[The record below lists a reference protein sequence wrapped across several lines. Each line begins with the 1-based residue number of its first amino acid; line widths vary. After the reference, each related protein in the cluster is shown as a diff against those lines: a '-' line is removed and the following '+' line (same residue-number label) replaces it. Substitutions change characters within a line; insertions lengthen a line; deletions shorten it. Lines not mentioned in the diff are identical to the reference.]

1 MDLCITIGRI
11 MSKETEKEYLLKAIG
26 AFKRRFIVV
35 SPEFKILAT
44 NCRLNGLDDSET
56 IGKHCHHVFYGRLAP
71 CENCAV
77 RESIEK
83 RKPILMP
90 KPENTFDLNEMPCF
104 YAYPIYSGNEIE
116 AYVSMDFDLPTRGGL
131 EEKLQRSNAF
141 LRNLISSA
149 VDGVISADK
158 KGKILIFNDAAT
170 KVFGY
175 SVDEALNHLN
185 VRNIYPDNNAYEV
198 MRNLRS
204 DDYAGKGKLKSYK
217 VDVISKYGKIIPIM
231 LNASIIYE
239 NEKEIA
245 TIGFFHDLRE
255 ELQMKQELEKTQ
267 LQLLQAEKM
276 SSLGKL
282 AAGVAHQ
289 LNNPLG
295 GIILFAKL
303 LLEEYDLEEGAKE
316 DLHRILRDAK
326 RCRDT
331 VKELLEF
338 TRQTRHLMRPH
349 DINKAL
355 TRTLFLLES
364 QTLFHNI
371 SIVKDLNA
379 SLPLVLVD
387 IQQLYHLFMNI
398 ILNAAQAMEG
408 KGILTVKSLLLQDED
423 QVCIEITDTGPGIS
437 EENLPHI
444 FEPFFTTKEE
454 GKGTGLGLSLAYR
467 IVENH
472 EGQIRAESRPEKGTT
487 FSIILPIGTQENRG
501 DASGD

>member
-1 MDLCITIGRI
+1 MGI
-11 MSKETEKEYLLKAIG
+11 ETEKKYLLKAIG

-35 SPEFKILAT
+35 SPEFKILAA
-44 NCRLNGLDDSET
+44 NCRLNGLADSET
-56 IGKHCHHVFYGRLAP
+56 IGKHCHHVFYDRSSP

-77 RESIEK
+77 KESIEK
-83 RKPILMP
+83 RKPALMP
-90 KPENTFDLNEMPCF
+90 KPESTLDLNEMPCF
-104 YAYPIYSGNEIE
+104 FSYPIYSGNEIE

-149 VDGVISADK
+149 VDGIISSDT
-158 KGKILIFNDAAT
+158 KGKILIFNEAAE

-175 SVDEALNHLN
+175 TVDEALNHLN
-185 VRNIYPDNNAYEV
+185 VRDIYPDNNAYEV

-204 DDYAGKGKLKSYK
+204 DDYDGKGKLKSYK
-217 VDVISKYGKIIPIM
+217 VDIISKYGEIIPIM

-239 NEKEIA
+239 NGKEIA

-255 ELQMKQELEKTQ
+255 ELRMKEELEKTQ

-295 GIILFAKL
+295 GITLFAKL
-303 LLEEYDLEEGAKE
+303 ILEEYDLEEGAKE

-371 SIVKDLNA
+371 NIVKDLDS

-408 KGILTVKSLLLQDED
+408 KGILTVKSLLLKSEE
-423 QVCIEITDTGPGIS
+423 QVRIEISDTGPGIS

-467 IVENH
+467 IVQNH
-472 EGQIRAESRPEKGTT
+472 GGHLHAESRREKGTT
-487 FSIILPIGTQENRG
+487 FSIILPIGTQENKG
-501 DASGD
+501 DASGN

>member
-1 MDLCITIGRI
+1 
-11 MSKETEKEYLLKAIG
+11 
-26 AFKRRFIVV
+26 
-35 SPEFKILAT
+35 
-44 NCRLNGLDDSET
+44 
-56 IGKHCHHVFYGRLAP
+56 
-71 CENCAV
+71 
-77 RESIEK
+77 
-83 RKPILMP
+83 
-90 KPENTFDLNEMPCF
+90 
-104 YAYPIYSGNEIE
+104 
-116 AYVSMDFDLPTRGGL
+116 
-131 EEKLQRSNAF
+131 
-141 LRNLISSA
+141 
-149 VDGVISADK
+149 
-158 KGKILIFNDAAT
+158 
-170 KVFGY
+170 
-175 SVDEALNHLN
+175 
-185 VRNIYPDNNAYEV
+185 
-198 MRNLRS
+198 
-204 DDYAGKGKLKSYK
+204 
-217 VDVISKYGKIIPIM
+217 
-231 LNASIIYE
+231 
-239 NEKEIA
+239 
-245 TIGFFHDLRE
+245 
-255 ELQMKQELEKTQ
+255 
-267 LQLLQAEKM
+267 
-276 SSLGKL
+276 
-282 AAGVAHQ
+282 
-289 LNNPLG
+289 
-295 GIILFAKL
+295 LFAKL

-423 QVCIEITDTGPGIS
+423 QVCIEISDTGPGIS

>member
-1 MDLCITIGRI
+1 
-11 MSKETEKEYLLKAIG
+11 
-26 AFKRRFIVV
+26 VV
-35 SPEFKILAT
+35 SPEFKILAA
-44 NCRLNGLDDSET
+44 NCRMNGLADSET
-56 IGKHCHHVFYGRLAP
+56 IGKHCHHVFYDRSSP

-77 RESIEK
+77 KESIEK
-83 RKPILMP
+83 RKPTLMP
-90 KPENTFDLNEMPCF
+90 KPESTLDLNEMPCF
-104 YAYPIYSGNEIE
+104 FAYPIYSGNEIE

-149 VDGVISADK
+149 VDGIISSDT
-158 KGKILIFNDAAT
+158 KGKILIFNEAAE

-175 SVDEALNHLN
+175 TVDEALNHLN
-185 VRNIYPDNNAYEV
+185 VRDIYPDNNAYEV

-204 DDYAGKGKLKSYK
+204 DDYDGKGKLKSYK
-217 VDVISKYGKIIPIM
+217 VDIISKYGEIIPIM

-255 ELQMKQELEKTQ
+255 ELRMKEELEKTQ

-295 GIILFAKL
+295 GITLFAKL
-303 LLEEYDLEEGAKE
+303 ILEEYDLEEGAKE

-371 SIVKDLNA
+371 NIVKDLNA

-408 KGILTVKSLLLQDED
+408 KGILTVKSLLLKSEE
-423 QVCIEITDTGPGIS
+423 QVCIEISDTGPGIS

-467 IVENH
+467 IVQNH
-472 EGQIRAESRPEKGTT
+472 GGHIRAESRREKGTT
-487 FSIILPIGTQENRG
+487 FSIILPIGTQENKGDARG
-501 DASGD
+501 D

>member
-1 MDLCITIGRI
+1 MGI
-11 MSKETEKEYLLKAIG
+11 ETEKKYLLKAIG

-35 SPEFKILAT
+35 SPEFKILAA
-44 NCRLNGLDDSET
+44 NCRLNGLADSET
-56 IGKHCHHVFYGRLAP
+56 IGKYCHHVFYDRSSP

-77 RESIEK
+77 KESIEK
-83 RKPILMP
+83 RKPALMP
-90 KPENTFDLNEMPCF
+90 KPESTLDLNEMPCF
-104 YAYPIYSGNEIE
+104 FSYPIYSGNEIE

-149 VDGVISADK
+149 VDGIISSDT
-158 KGKILIFNDAAT
+158 KGKILIFNEAAE

-175 SVDEALNHLN
+175 TVDEALNHLN
-185 VRNIYPDNNAYEV
+185 VRDIYPDNNAYEV

-204 DDYAGKGKLKSYK
+204 DDYDGKGKLKSYK
-217 VDVISKYGKIIPIM
+217 VDIISKYGEIIPIM

-239 NEKEIA
+239 NGKEIA

-255 ELQMKQELEKTQ
+255 ELRMKEELEKTQ

-295 GIILFAKL
+295 GITLFAKL
-303 LLEEYDLEEGAKE
+303 ILEEYDLEEGAKE

-371 SIVKDLNA
+371 NIVKDLDS

-408 KGILTVKSLLLQDED
+408 KGILTVKSLLLKSEE
-423 QVCIEITDTGPGIS
+423 QVRIEISDTGPGIS

-467 IVENH
+467 IVQNH
-472 EGQIRAESRPEKGTT
+472 GGHLHAESRREKGTT
-487 FSIILPIGTQENRG
+487 FSIILPIGTQENKG
-501 DASGD
+501 DASGN

>member
-1 MDLCITIGRI
+1 MGL
-11 MSKETEKEYLLKAIG
+11 ETEKEYLLKAIG

-35 SPEFKILAT
+35 SPEFKILAA
-44 NCRLNGLDDSET
+44 NCRLNGLTNYE
-56 IGKHCHHVFYGRLAP
+56 IVGKYCHQVFYERSFP

-77 RESIEK
+77 KESIEK
-83 RKPILMP
+83 RKPSLMP
-90 KPENTFDLNEMPCF
+90 KPENTLDINEMPCYF
-104 YAYPIYSGNEIE
+104 SYPIYSGDDIE

-141 LRNLISSA
+141 LRNLIFSA
-149 VDGVISADK
+149 VDGVIASDK

-170 KVFGY
+170 NVFGY
-175 SVDEALNHLN
+175 TVDEALNHIN
-185 VRNIYPDNNAYEV
+185 VRDIYPGNNAYEV

-204 DDYAGKGKLKSYK
+204 DEYGGKGKLQSYQ
-217 VDVISKYGKIIPIM
+217 VDVISKDGEIIPIF
-231 LNASIIYE
+231 LNASIVYE
-239 NEKEIA
+239 NGQEIA

-255 ELQMKQELEKTQ
+255 ELQIKEELEKTQ

-295 GIILFAKL
+295 GITLFAKL
-303 LLEEYDLEEGAKE
+303 ILEEYDLEQGAKD

-338 TRQTRHLMRPH
+338 TRQTRHLMRHH
-349 DINKAL
+349 DINRAL

-371 SIVKDLNA
+371 AINKDLA
-379 SLPLVLVD
+379 PSLPLVLSD
-387 IQQLYHLFMNI
+387 IQQLYHLFMNVV
-398 ILNAAQAMEG
+398 LNAAQAMEG
-408 KGILTVKSLLLQDED
+408 RGTLTIKSRLHPDMNR
-423 QVCIEITDTGPGIS
+423 VCIDITDTGPGIS
-437 EENLPHI
+437 KEHLPHI
-444 FEPFFTTKEE
+444 FEPFFTTKDE

-467 IVENH
+467 IIQNH
-472 EGQIRAESRPEKGTT
+472 EGHIHAESSPGKGKT
-487 FSIILPIGTQENRG
+487 FTIELPIGSKHDEG
-501 DASGD
+501 DESGNKT

>member
-1 MDLCITIGRI
+1 MGI
-11 MSKETEKEYLLKAIG
+11 ETEKNYLLKAIG

-35 SPEFKILAT
+35 SPEFKILAA
-44 NCRLNGLDDSET
+44 NCRMNGLADSET
-56 IGKHCHHVFYGRLAP
+56 IGKHCHHVFYDRSSP

-77 RESIEK
+77 KESIEK
-83 RKPILMP
+83 RKPTLMP
-90 KPENTFDLNEMPCF
+90 KPESTLDLNEMPCF
-104 YAYPIYSGNEIE
+104 FAYPIYSGNEIE

-149 VDGVISADK
+149 VDGIISSDT
-158 KGKILIFNDAAT
+158 KGKILIFNEAAE

-175 SVDEALNHLN
+175 TVDEALNHLN
-185 VRNIYPDNNAYEV
+185 VRDIYPDNNAYEV

-204 DDYAGKGKLKSYK
+204 DDYDGKGKLKSYK
-217 VDVISKYGKIIPIM
+217 VDIISKYGEIIPIM

-255 ELQMKQELEKTQ
+255 ELRMKEELEKTQ

-295 GIILFAKL
+295 GITLFAKL
-303 LLEEYDLEEGAKE
+303 ILEEYDLEEGAKE

-371 SIVKDLNA
+371 NIVKDLNA

-408 KGILTVKSLLLQDED
+408 KGILTVKSLLLKSEE
-423 QVCIEITDTGPGIS
+423 QVCIEISDTGPGIS

-467 IVENH
+467 IVQNH
-472 EGQIRAESRPEKGTT
+472 GGHIRAESRREKGTT
-487 FSIILPIGTQENRG
+487 FSIILPIGTQENKGDARG
-501 DASGD
+501 D